1 MNTDKIIAELAA
13 EHGTILNKQDPLLSA
28 VLLNKLILTEYIEEI
43 EIQLAESITNVAIKE
58 DVTIS
63 KLRKL
68 IDEKQIANKQDTERI
83 LNQFADNLQSKLHII
98 VNAPSPPPVPFL
110 WLSVVFFIGIF
121 FGGSIVGLL
130 F

>member
-1 MNTDKIIAELAA
+1 MNTDKIIAELAT
-13 EHGTILNKQDPLLSA
+13 EHGTILNKQDPLLAA
-28 VLLNKLILTEYIEEI
+28 VLLNKLILNEYVGEI

-68 IDEKQIANKQDTERI
+68 IDEKQTANRQDTERI
-83 LNQFADNLQSKLHII
+83 LNQFADNLQSKLHVI
-98 VNAPSPPPVPFL
+98 VNHPSPTPIPVL
-110 WLSVVFFIGIF
+110 GLSLVFFLGLF
-121 FGGSIVGLL
+121 SGALIVRFL